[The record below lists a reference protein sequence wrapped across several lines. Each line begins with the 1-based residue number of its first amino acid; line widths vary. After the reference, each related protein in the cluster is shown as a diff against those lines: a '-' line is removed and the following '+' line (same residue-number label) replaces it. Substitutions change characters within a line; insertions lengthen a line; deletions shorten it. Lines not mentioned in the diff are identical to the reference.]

1 MTSAPRTATPR
12 SPLGGILLVLLAVTL
27 FPILDGIAKYL
38 TDDYQ
43 VVQIS
48 WARSFFQTLTILA
61 FISVFVRRP
70 ARIARTRRP
79 GLQVVRGLIMVT
91 SNLLYFLALV
101 YMPLADTVAILFVGP
116 LMVTALS
123 VPLLGESVGPRRW
136 VAVAIGF
143 VGALVIIRPG
153 LGVFQWAALLPLA
166 VALLFACYQ
175 IITRSLAA
183 TESPLTT
190 LLYTSVVSVAP
201 MLIAAPFF
209 WTPPTP
215 AAWGLFACMGILAG
229 AAHFALI
236 KAYDFANASTLAPYI
251 YFQIVSGASMGYLVF
266 GDFPDRWTIL
276 GTAIIVVSGVY
287 VAYRE
292 SRAKS
297 AAG

>member
-1 MTSAPRTATPR
+1 MTSARRTAAPR
-12 SPLGGILLVLLAVTL
+12 SPLGGILLVFLAVTL
-27 FPILDGIAKYL
+27 FPVLDAIAKHL
-38 TDDYQ
+38 TDDYH

-48 WARSFFQTLTILA
+48 WARSFFQTLTVLA
-61 FISVFVRRP
+61 FIAVFVRRP
-70 ARIARTRRP
+70 GRIVRTRRP

-91 SNLLYFLALV
+91 SNLLYFLALTF
-101 YMPLADTVAILFVGP
+101 MPLADTIAILFVSP

-136 VAVAIGF
+136 IAVGIGF

-153 LGVFQWAALLPLA
+153 LGLFQWAALLPLV
-166 VALLFACYQ
+166 VAFLFACFQ
-175 IITRSLAA
+175 MITRGLAA

-190 LLYTSVVSVAP
+190 LLYTSVVSLAP
-201 MLIAAPFF
+201 VFVAAPFL
-209 WTPPTP
+209 WTPPTL
-215 AAWGLFACMGILAG
+215 AVWGLFACMGILAG

-276 GTAIIVVSGVY
+276 GTAVIVLSGAY

-292 SRAKS
+292 SRAKVS
-297 AAG
+297 AV